1 MTAADECMVWGGM
14 TDRAVPSASFT
25 PAYTGVARTLHWI
38 TAAIVVTMIV
48 VAITMVRL
56 PQGAAQNFLYELHKS
71 LGVTL
76 IPIILLR
83 FFYRLTHKPVPL
95 PHDIPLPQRL
105 AAETTHWLLYAL
117 LLAQPVVG
125 WIGTSAYPA
134 PVTLFGLKLPPI
146 WPEDHAFSERVLAVH
161 RFIGVTIAAL
171 VCVHVA
177 AALYHHFIRKDTVLL
192 RMLRG

>member
-1 MTAADECMVWGGM
+1 M
-14 TDRAVPSASFT
+14 TDTTYSAFT
-25 PAYTGVARTLHWI
+25 PAYTGVARALHWI
-38 TAAIVVTMIV
+38 TAAIVITMIV
-48 VAITMVRL
+48 IGISMVRA
-56 PQGAAQNFLYELHKS
+56 PEGPTQNWLFELHKS

-76 IPIILLR
+76 IPIVLFR

-117 LLAQPVVG
+117 LLIQPFLG

-134 PVTLFGLKLPPI
+134 PVTLFGLQLPPI

-161 RFIGVTIAAL
+161 RLTGLAIAAL
-171 VCVHVA
+171 VCAHVA
-177 AALYHHFIRKDTVLL
+177 GALFHHFIRKDTVLL
-192 RMLRG
+192 RMMRG